1 MKALLLPSLH
11 LMLAYRLSHM
21 LFGSRLTRPFSYV
34 VYLIS
39 RIFYASNIHP
49 AARIGKGSHFVH
61 HFNIVIGS
69 TAVIGDNCTI
79 FNGVT
84 LGDNGKD
91 RNLCPTIGD
100 NVLLSAG
107 SKVVG
112 PVSVGSNSIVGA
124 NSVVIRDV
132 PENSL
137 AVGLPAVVK
146 RTINREDYY

>member
-1 MKALLLPSLH
+1 MKALLLPARH
-11 LMLAYRLSHM
+11 LMWIHRIAHALY
-21 LFGSRLTRPFSYV
+21 GNKLTRPISYFI
-34 VYLIS
+34 YLVARVI
-39 RIFYASNIHP
+39 YASDVHP